1 VFIIRL
7 ISLDRLSSNY
17 KHLRRNTVRYARQLF
32 TQEELNAITKNIVLL
47 VYNELKNMIFYL
59 SIRKTYLLKINL
71 FFKYKPKKSRYGG

>member
-47 VYNELKNMIFYL
+47 VYNELKKYDI
-59 SIRKTYLLKINL
+59 LLK
-71 FFKYKPKKSRYGG
+71 YKEDILIKN

>member
-47 VYNELKNMIFYL
+47 VYNELKKKYGI
-59 SIRKTYLLKINL
+59 LLK
-71 FFKYKPKKSRYGG
+71 YKEDILIKN